1 MALEERHLEVAL
13 PMEVLEVGQLED
25 GFLEGILPMEDQD
38 SAHQWKK

>member
-1 MALEERHLEVAL
+1 
-13 PMEVLEVGQLED
+13 MEVLEVGQLED